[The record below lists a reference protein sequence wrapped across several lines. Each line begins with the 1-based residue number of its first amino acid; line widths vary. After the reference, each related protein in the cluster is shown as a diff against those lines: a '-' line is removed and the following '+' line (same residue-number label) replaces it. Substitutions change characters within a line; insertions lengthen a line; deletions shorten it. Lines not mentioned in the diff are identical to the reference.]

1 MKIKGVVAT
10 INSITKVVGEWVEKE
25 LIGLEKI
32 LLNNY
37 FKNFILLTFIINN
50 SQKNKYLCHIII
62 LKNLEKKKRLQWLR
76 WNDEAN
82 FYAFSPGWFEG
93 KEQKSFIVKKILLSY
108 TLRDIT
114 FRNET
119 LTP

>member
-10 INSITKVVGEWVEKE
+10 INSITKVVGGWVEKE

-37 FKNFILLTFIINN
+37 FKNFILITFIINN

-62 LKNLEKKKRLQWLR
+62 LKNLEKKK
-76 WNDEAN
+76 
-82 FYAFSPGWFEG
+82 
-93 KEQKSFIVKKILLSY
+93 
-108 TLRDIT
+108 TIT
-114 FRNET
+114 MIKMK
-119 LTP
+119 